1 STFWIDITD
10 PTVDDVLTL
19 SKVFKIHP
27 LTAEDVLAEP
37 DETRDKCDIY
47 QHYAFLVYSTFHQLR
62 SPPPLTK
69 NQDNPFTLPL
79 PIVMPFFIILLR
91 HGVISLHAEPTSQ
104 VRKVLQRMGR
114 LQGLVQPSPEWIT
127 YALLDAITDR
137 LEPLL
142 NKATEVVAVIE
153 EAISS
158 LESSGMEEPEHKGD
172 VRAKPT
178 DLLRKIA
185 SGRRLLTQISRL
197 LSGKPDVVRALVK
210 RASGLGDVR
219 LYLGDVLDHTI
230 TMSYQVVAAESTLQ
244 RAHIAHVAQVNVAL
258 ASTSARIGQV
268 ATHLTFLAQLFLPF
282 LLIGGLFGMNVKV
295 PGR

>member
-1 STFWIDITD
+1 MNRLHGLIQ
-10 PTVDDVLTL
+10 PT
-19 SKVFKIHP
+19 
-27 LTAEDVLAEP
+27 
-37 DETRDKCDIY
+37 
-47 QHYAFLVYSTFHQLR
+47 
-62 SPPPLTK
+62 
-69 NQDNPFTLPL
+69 
-79 PIVMPFFIILLR
+79 
-91 HGVISLHAEPTSQ
+91 
-104 VRKVLQRMGR
+104 
-114 LQGLVQPSPEWIT
+114 PEWIT

-142 NKATEVVAVIE
+142 AKATEVVAIIE
-153 EAISS
+153 EAIST
-158 LESSGMEEPEHKGD
+158 LESSGMGDSSSGLPGRGGED

-210 RASGLGDVR
+210 RGSSLGDVR

-282 LLIGGLFGMNVKV
+282 LLVGGLFGMNVRV
-295 PGR
+295 PGRPDEADPGPNDHIWWFLIAAGTMAFCLTTVAYARYVRWI